1 MGYLHAGHL
10 SLVAAARRE
19 NERVA
24 ATLFV
29 NPTQFGPAEDFT
41 RYPRDL
47 ARDQALLASAG
58 CELLFAPAV
67 SEMYP
72 AGVETTIDVGSVA
85 VPLEGE
91 RRPGHFR
98 GVATVVMKLLQIAT
112 PDRAYFGDKD
122 AQQLAVIRR
131 LVADLNVPVEIR
143 GCPIVR
149 EVDGL
154 AMSSRNTYL
163 SPEERSAATVL
174 VRALEAAEARWSAG
188 ERRGASLQRAMQEVL
203 GREPLRAHRLRRR
216 GGSGHVPSRR
226 PGERPGAAAAGRL
239 HRQDPPDRQPA
250 ARVASAADALRR
262 RRERPTR
269 PSAFVRRRCRRQ
281 PFEGRPR
288 RAAGLDVRA
297 AHTCG
302 FDGSVSANG
311 PCLRAGGSPSAMC
324 SSKSSPCDSSTFE
337 ALGSL

>member
-1 MGYLHAGHL
+1 MKTVTTIAEVRAWRAERTGSLGLVPTMGYLHAGHL
-10 SLVAAARRE
+10 SLVTAARRE

-47 ARDQALLASAG
+47 ARDRALLASAG

-98 GVATVVMKLLQIAT
+98 GVATVVMKLFQIAT

-154 AMSSRNTYL
+154 AMSSRNSYL

-174 VRALEAAEARWSAG
+174 VRALEAAETPWSAG
-188 ERRGASLQRAMQEVL
+188 ERRGPSLQRAMQEVL
-203 GREPLRAHRLRRR
+203 GREPRARTDYA
-216 GGSGHVPSRR
+216 V
-226 PGERPGAAAAGRL
+226 
-239 HRQDPPDRQPA
+239 
-250 ARVASAADALRR
+250 AADPDTF
-262 RRERPTR
+262 RPVDQASGPVLLLLAVFIGRTR
-269 PSAFVRRRCRRQ
+269 LIDNRLLV
-281 PFEGRPR
+281 
-288 RAAGLDVRA
+288 
-297 AHTCG
+297 
-302 FDGSVSANG
+302 
-311 PCLRAGGSPSAMC
+311 
-324 SSKSSPCDSSTFE
+324 
-337 ALGSL
+337 